1 VPEFLPVADPANPSA
16 GIEASAEVSKAV
28 GSLADAITDA
38 TSGDPTNLRIGTV
51 TSVSDP
57 TASGRVQIDIAGTT
71 WCSRASDVSL
81 SVGRRVIVMQQGAVM
96 IVVGSVGGG
105 EAHPVGALLSYA
117 GAAAPAGWLLC
128 DGAAVSRSTYAAL
141 FAVLG
146 STYGAGDGSTTF
158 NVPDL
163 RNRVAVGSGSTYS
176 RAQTGGAATVTL
188 SSTQMPSHSHSFSD
202 STDSAGSHGHSGS
215 ADSGGSHTHSYT
227 AASPRY
233 NMLAGG
239 GTEAATAV
247 GSTTGSGGSH
257 SHSVT
262 INSGGSHSHTL
273 SGSTATAG
281 SGGSHENM
289 PPFVAMPTIIRA
301 L

>member
-1 VPEFLPVADPANPSA
+1 MPEFLPVADPANPTA

-28 GSLADAITDA
+28 AALADTISAG
-38 TSGDPTNLRIGTV
+38 SNDPTNLRIGLV
-51 TSVSDP
+51 TSVADP
-57 TASGRVQIDIAGTT
+57 GNQGRVQIDIGGVT
-71 WCSRASDVSL
+71 WCSRSSDVSL
-81 SVGRRVIVMQQGAVM
+81 AVGQRCIVVQQGSVM
-96 IVVGSVGGG
+96 IVVGRVGGG

-117 GAAAPAGWLLC
+117 GSAAPVGWLLC
-128 DGAAVSRSTYAAL
+128 DGAAVSRATYAAL

-146 STYGAGDGSTTF
+146 TTYGAGDGSTTF

-163 RNRVAVGSGSTYS
+163 RNRVAVGSGSTYT

-188 SSTQMPSHSHSFSD
+188 SSASLPSHSHSFSD

-215 ADSGGSHTHSYT
+215 TDSGGSHSHSYT

-247 GSTTGSGGSH
+247 GGTTGSGGSH

-273 SGSTATAG
+273 SGSTAATG

>member
-16 GIEASAEVSKAV
+16 GIEASPEVSKAV
-28 GSLADAITDA
+28 GSLADAIADA
-38 TSGDPTNLRIGTV
+38 TSGEPTNLRIGTV
-51 TSVSDP
+51 TSLADP
-57 TASGRVQIDIAGTT
+57 AATGRVRVDIAGTT

-96 IVVGSVGGG
+96 IVVGSIGGG

-146 STYGAGDGSTTF
+146 TTYGVGDGSTTF

-163 RNRVAVGSGSTYS
+163 RNRVPVGSGSTYT

-188 SSTQMPSHSHSFSD
+188 SSSQMPSHSHSFSD

-215 ADSGGSHTHSYT
+215 ADSGGSHAHSYT
-227 AASPRY
+227 AAFSRSD
-233 NMLAGG
+233 LVAGAMTNG
-239 GTEAATAV
+239 ATAG
-247 GSTTGSGGSH
+247 GSTTGSAGAH
-257 SHSVT
+257 AHSVT
-262 INSGGSHSHTL
+262 INSGGSHTHTL
-273 SGSTATAG
+273 SGSTASTG